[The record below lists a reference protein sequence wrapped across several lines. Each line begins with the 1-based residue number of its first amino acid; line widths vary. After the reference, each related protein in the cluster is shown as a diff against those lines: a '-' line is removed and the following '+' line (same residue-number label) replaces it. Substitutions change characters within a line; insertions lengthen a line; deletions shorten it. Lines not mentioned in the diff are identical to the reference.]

1 MKKRILLVTMLLLVS
16 TVEANYGER
25 SNLRKDYTSVYDAE
39 PIQFKER
46 GIKFYVF
53 LNGEFDFNTQP
64 NRNNNVSYLNK
75 KSRRSSKILKNK
87 GIKIEHDYK
96 GRVRRIGNVFVNYNR
111 YGKVT
116 RIGKVFVKYNR
127 RYVSKVGGLKV
138 LYNNWGNLKY
148 IGKVKIPSHSFFWN
162 FRNTLEYDYDDDFFF
177 KGNFINDFE
186 SYDEDED
193 YLYYRS
199 KDVKKGNKGS
209 VIKRK
214 KRSSSSRKRRRII
227 K

>member
-1 MKKRILLVTMLLLVS
+1 M
-16 TVEANYGER
+16 
-25 SNLRKDYTSVYDAE
+25 
-39 PIQFKER
+39 
-46 GIKFYVF
+46 
-53 LNGEFDFNTQP
+53 
-64 NRNNNVSYLNK
+64 
-75 KSRRSSKILKNK
+75 
-87 GIKIEHDYK
+87 
-96 GRVRRIGNVFVNYNR
+96 
-111 YGKVT
+111 
-116 RIGKVFVKYNR
+116 
-127 RYVSKVGGLKV
+127 
-138 LYNNWGNLKY
+138 KY

-214 KRSSSSRKRRRII
+214 KRSSSSTKRRRII